1 MVQVHQYVDQQ
12 QLNSFWRQ
20 VMQLEIKENMLFP
33 CLDYTWLKEIGG
45 RLLEWEL
52 VGRRLFTYD
61 FFFQRESTRMAKAQL
76 PLLQKCNVEDL
87 FADILSEQGETNI
100 SVYFHNICSLS
111 DD

>member
-1 MVQVHQYVDQQ
+1 
-12 QLNSFWRQ
+12 
-20 VMQLEIKENMLFP
+20 
-33 CLDYTWLKEIGG
+33 
-45 RLLEWEL
+45 
-52 VGRRLFTYD
+52 
-61 FFFQRESTRMAKAQL
+61 MAKAQL